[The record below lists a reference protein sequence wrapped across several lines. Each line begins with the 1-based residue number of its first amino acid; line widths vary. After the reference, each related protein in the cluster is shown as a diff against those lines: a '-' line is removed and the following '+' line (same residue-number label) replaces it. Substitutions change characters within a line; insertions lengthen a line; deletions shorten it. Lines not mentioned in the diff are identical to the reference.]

1 MDRLINFFSA
11 DTGVVTAGFAA
22 AIASTNINHIV
33 RNPSA
38 VVFSSM
44 VSSWLSGA
52 IMHFIFGSK
61 MNLPISL
68 GFLTL
73 TGIILIKKNYTL
85 NENYQQR
92 PAVSLVYETTTE

>member
-11 DTGVVTAGFAA
+11 DTGVVAAGFAA
-22 AIASTNINHIV
+22 AVASKDINHIV

-38 VVFSSM
+38 VIFSSM
-44 VSSWLSGA
+44 VTSWLSGA
-52 IMHFIFGSK
+52 MMHFIFGSK

-73 TGIILIKKNYTL
+73 TGVILIKKNYAL
-85 NENYQQR
+85 DENYQQV
-92 PAVSLVYETTTE
+92 PAVSLVYETTE